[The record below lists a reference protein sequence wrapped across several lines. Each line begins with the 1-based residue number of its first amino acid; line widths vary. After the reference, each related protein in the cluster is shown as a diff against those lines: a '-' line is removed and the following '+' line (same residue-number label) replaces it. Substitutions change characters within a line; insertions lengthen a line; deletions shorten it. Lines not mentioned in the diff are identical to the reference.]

1 MTHPRWA
8 VKCNNMDRIL
18 INIGRQVGSG
28 GHSVAVALGQK
39 LGIDVYDNELL
50 IKFAEKSGLSADYI
64 KQKDERPELGMG
76 FGGRLGSPTYSGF
89 TRGMLGE
96 GELFRVQSE
105 TIMEI
110 AMHGSA
116 IFVGRASDY
125 VLRDLKTLDVF
136 VTAPL
141 EVRKAA
147 VAQRQGIT
155 PEQAGNLI
163 RRQDR
168 RRKDYYD
175 LITMGDNWGVAS
187 NYDLCVD
194 SSILGI
200 DKTADYII
208 TFGRAAGL
216 I

>member
-1 MTHPRWA
+1 
-8 VKCNNMDRIL
+8 MDRIL

-50 IKFAEKSGLSADYI
+50 IKFAE
-64 KQKDERPELGMG
+64 LGMG
-76 FGGRLGSPTYSGF
+76 FGGLLGSPTYSGF

-208 TFGRAAGL
+208 AFGRAAGL

>member
-1 MTHPRWA
+1 
-8 VKCNNMDRIL
+8 MDRIL

-76 FGGRLGSPTYSGF
+76 FGGLLGSPTYSGF

-96 GELFRVQSE
+96 GELLRVQSE